1 MLKKRRVL
9 EVSEENA
16 ELCGFILQR
25 LIMTAMMED
34 PRSPEFRETRIKVPS
49 RSDVIGRPVNCGGR
63 GWMWGEGA
71 AFSLEAKEL
80 DHSDGDSIIKSKFDI
95 IIIRSECVCLCPL

>member
-1 MLKKRRVL
+1 
-9 EVSEENA
+9 
-16 ELCGFILQR
+16 
-25 LIMTAMMED
+25 MED

-49 RSDVIGRPVNCGGR
+49 RSDVIGRRVNCGGR

-80 DHSDGDSIIKSKFDI
+80 DHSDGDGIIKSTFDI
-95 IIIRSECVCLCPL
+95 IIIRRECVSLCPLWETIIKRLAR